1 MTQNSIAIV
10 TGSCAQVPRFQQEE
24 MGVKVLPFTIHVNGT
39 AFMDDGI
46 EITPSQ
52 IYRLMRSSKIIPT
65 TAPPSTGDY
74 FKTFQSL
81 FEMGYTDIIYLSISE
96 KLSSDYATAVSTAN
110 IMNSNYSDCRVH
122 VIDSCCAAIPQGF
135 LAIEAAEKV
144 KRGMKLYDILHWLEQ
159 AKNRVGLVASLETLE
174 YLARGGRI
182 GKASKFL
189 GSMLDI
195 KPLLSLIDGVVTP
208 IAIQRGSKKILSA
221 IIDAVRQKVTGW
233 ETLRLAVMHADDP
246 DRARLLMDMVKDAFK
261 CDDIYLC
268 ELTPMM
274 GVHVGPGLIGLGY
287 YFE

>member
-1 MTQNSIAIV
+1 
-10 TGSCAQVPRFQQEE
+10 
-24 MGVKVLPFTIHVNGT
+24 
-39 AFMDDGI
+39 
-46 EITPSQ
+46 
-52 IYRLMRSSKIIPT
+52 
-65 TAPPSTGDY
+65 
-74 FKTFQSL
+74 
-81 FEMGYTDIIYLSISE
+81 
-96 KLSSDYATAVSTAN
+96 
-110 IMNSNYSDCRVH
+110 
-122 VIDSCCAAIPQGF
+122 
-135 LAIEAAEKV
+135 
-144 KRGMKLYDILHWLEQ
+144 LEQ